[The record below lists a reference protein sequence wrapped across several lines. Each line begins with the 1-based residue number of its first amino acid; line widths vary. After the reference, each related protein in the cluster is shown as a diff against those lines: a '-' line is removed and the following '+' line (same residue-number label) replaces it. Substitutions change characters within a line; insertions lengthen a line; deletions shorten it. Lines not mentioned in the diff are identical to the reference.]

1 MTKFRILTGLLL
13 LLGGGSAASA
23 ADLGIAPAPVAP
35 DSFWDGFYAGIH
47 AGAGGGTTDKYF
59 TSTGDFRNAWD
70 LSGGLLGV
78 HAGAATS
85 IDQLVLGV
93 EADLDFAN
101 ITGDDAGNGDAT
113 ETITIG
119 TQASLRGRLGYDAGG
134 LLLYA
139 TAGLAVA
146 DVTATSVLDF
156 APFTSNEES
165 QLYVGWTAGLGLE
178 ARVSDAWSIGA
189 EYRYTDLGDRDFAW
203 PDFTDAT
210 YDLTS
215 HAVRARASYHF

>member
-1 MTKFRILTGLLL
+1 M
-13 LLGGGSAASA
+13 
-23 ADLGIAPAPVAP
+23 
-35 DSFWDGFYAGIH
+35 
-47 AGAGGGTTDKYF
+47 
-59 TSTGDFRNAWD
+59 
-70 LSGGLLGV
+70 
-78 HAGAATS
+78 
-85 IDQLVLGV
+85 LGV

-134 LLLYA
+134 LLFYA

-178 ARVSDAWSIGA
+178 ARVSDAWSIAQSTATRTLAAAISSGPTSRTPPTTSPA
-189 EYRYTDLGDRDFAW
+189 TPFAPARVITSDRRRA
-203 PDFTDAT
+203 
-210 YDLTS
+210 
-215 HAVRARASYHF
+215 ARAGMNCRRSPLKSRRSRSEALVAFRQKCTNEARVG

>member
-1 MTKFRILTGLLL
+1 LIARCLIIGSFHTNLSHWGTTMTKFRTLTGLLL

-47 AGAGGGTTDKYF
+47 AGAGGGATDKYF
-59 TSTGDFRNAWD
+59 TSTGEFRNAWD

-101 ITGDDAGNGDAT
+101 ITGDDAAMAT
-113 ETITIG
+113 PPKPSPLARRPRCAAGSATTPG
-119 TQASLRGRLGYDAGG
+119 ACCSTPPPALRSP
-134 LLLYA
+134 
-139 TAGLAVA
+139 T
-146 DVTATSVLDF
+146 
-156 APFTSNEES
+156 
-165 QLYVGWTAGLGLE
+165 
-178 ARVSDAWSIGA
+178 
-189 EYRYTDLGDRDFAW
+189 
-203 PDFTDAT
+203 
-210 YDLTS
+210 
-215 HAVRARASYHF
+215 